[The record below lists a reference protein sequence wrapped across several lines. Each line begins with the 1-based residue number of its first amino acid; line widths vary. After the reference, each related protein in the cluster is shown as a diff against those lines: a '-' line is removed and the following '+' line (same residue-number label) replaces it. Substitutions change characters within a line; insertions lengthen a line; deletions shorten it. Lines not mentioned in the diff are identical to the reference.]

1 MEYTSGLTSLG
12 ALAGVFYGIKKQKKF
27 WGTAG
32 YVVIFSLVG
41 ASIGLGINYFH
52 NKN

>member
-1 MEYTSGLTSLG
+1 MNYTSSLTSIG
-12 ALAGVFYGIKKQKKF
+12 ALVGVFYGIKKQKKF

-32 YVVIFSLVG
+32 YVVTFSLVG
-41 ASIGLGINYFH
+41 ASIGYGINYFI